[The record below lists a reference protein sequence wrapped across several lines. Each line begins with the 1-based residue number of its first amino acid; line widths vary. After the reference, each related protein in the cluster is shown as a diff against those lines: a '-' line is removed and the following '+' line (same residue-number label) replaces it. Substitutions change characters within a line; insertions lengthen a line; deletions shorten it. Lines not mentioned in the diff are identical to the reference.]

1 LPNLLGTAAKHSPAR
16 ERIEIRLARRKEMVE
31 LAVLDRGPG
40 IPPELRDEAL
50 QKWVS
55 FGKHRS
61 SGLGMWIVSQFIAAL
76 DGEVAVDPR
85 PGGGLIVRARFP
97 ARIATSR
104 PAAAAAD
111 GGDHVRP
118 AVV

>member
-1 LPNLLGTAAKHSPAR
+1 
-16 ERIEIRLARRKEMVE
+16 MVE

-40 IPPELRDEAL
+40 IPPELTSEAL

-55 FGKHRS
+55 FGQHRS
-61 SGLGMWIVSQFIAAL
+61 SGLGMWIVAQFIAAL

-97 ARIATSR
+97 ARIAAAR
-104 PAAAAAD
+104 PAPALPETLGLHQPAPTHSN
-111 GGDHVRP
+111 GDDARP
-118 AVV
+118 PVIV

>member
-1 LPNLLGTAAKHSPAR
+1 M
-16 ERIEIRLARRKEMVE
+16 RRAMVE

-40 IPPELRDEAL
+40 IPPELTSEAL

-55 FGKHRS
+55 FGQHRS

-76 DGEVAVDPR
+76 DGEISVDPR